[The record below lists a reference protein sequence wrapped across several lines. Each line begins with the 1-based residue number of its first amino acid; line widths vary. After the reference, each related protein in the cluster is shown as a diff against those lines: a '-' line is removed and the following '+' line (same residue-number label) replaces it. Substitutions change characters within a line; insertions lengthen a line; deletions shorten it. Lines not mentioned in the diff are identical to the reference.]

1 MIIGDS
7 LTSDIKGGNAA
18 GIDTIW
24 FNKNKLPEIP
34 EIKPTYRV
42 DSLAELYPL
51 SGNRHLINFQ
61 KNIAFSCFFAIID

>member
-42 DSLAELYPL
+42 NSLAELYPL
-51 SGNRHLINFQ
+51 LEKTYINFQ